1 MPVGRGTGLTG
12 GDLAISETSHQL
24 WPCFPCHLGGQRD
37 QNRKKNVSHRL
48 GTKNCSPIIFFW
60 GGLQNGAL
68 VKTPVA
74 EPDDPNLSP
83 RTWMVEGENWLPC
96 VVFWFSHV
104 YAHTCICSNKNE
116 KGKKRSINAFFSLLL
131 DFFFL
136 LWHWLDTNILF
147 RLASTQASP

>member
-1 MPVGRGTGLTG
+1 MGLTG

-37 QNRKKNVSHRL
+37 QNRKKKMSHMGLALRIAHR
-48 GTKNCSPIIFFW
+48 SFFSE

-83 RTWMVEGENWLPC
+83 RT
-96 VVFWFSHV
+96 
-104 YAHTCICSNKNE
+104 
-116 KGKKRSINAFFSLLL
+116 
-131 DFFFL
+131 
-136 LWHWLDTNILF
+136 
-147 RLASTQASP
+147 